1 MQANNLLE
9 YRDIIMDTF
18 KQGDFLPENLK
29 EESKDAPNNFVVED
43 VNRFTQKIESM
54 SKNINLSLFNL
65 FFESSLIDYAKHII
79 NLKNTTDNK
88 EFVTEGKNRI
98 SGLKHKIKKMSEKEK
113 KSADETLKIIKEI
126 LDYNRQ
132 VQKAF
137 ALASK
142 I

>member
-29 EESKDAPNNFVVED
+29 EESKDAPNNFVLED
-43 VNRFTQKIESM
+43 VNRFTLKIESM

-79 NLKNTTDNK
+79 NLKNTTENK

-113 KSADETLKIIKEI
+113 KKC
-126 LDYNRQ
+126 R
-132 VQKAF
+132 
-137 ALASK
+137 
-142 I
+142 